1 MKLMCINRGGYH
13 LTKGKIYLGEVCLD
27 APSEY
32 FPGKQV
38 FDYYIVN
45 DRGIRHGVEKE
56 LFVDIVKIRED
67 KLNRLGL

>member
-1 MKLMCINRGGYH
+1 MRLMCINRGSYH
-13 LTKGKIYLGEVCLD
+13 LTKGKIYSGEICLD
-27 APSEY
+27 TPSGY

-56 LFVDIVKIRED
+56 LFVDIVKIRKE
-67 KLNRLGL
+67 KLKKLGI